1 MIKWAVAGLVAVWLA
16 GCQTRGHGEVFM
28 SDAEIGGLKIVLA
41 VALNL
46 LPDEQKVLARLK
58 LMEEMARRENLDSNT
73 IAVLR
78 EFREKFS

>member
-1 MIKWAVAGLVAVWLA
+1 MSEPAFDS
-16 GCQTRGHGEVFM
+16 EVEKLR
-28 SDAEIGGLKIVLA
+28 AEIGGLKIVLA